1 MPKNINLIGQRFGKL
16 TVLARDFDDPRNKTQ
31 KASFWKCRCGCGN
44 IKTISYNSLAR
55 GQTLSCGCLVTQPH
69 ETMDDLSGRRFGRIL
84 VLERD
89 YTYRKEHN
97 IKGYST
103 YWKCQCDC
111 GNIFST
117 TRHRLLS
124 KHIQS
129 CGCLVSKGEQKI
141 TAFLL
146 DNRVNFKTQYCFSN
160 FILSSGGLPRF
171 DYAIFN
177 RHEELVFLIEYHGVQ
192 HYSYKDSFWDTE
204 ENFNKRIK
212 RDKEKENY
220 CEINKIPLEII
231 SYKEYSQL
239 EKIINDLLIK
249 YCIKEN

>member
-31 KASFWKCRCGCGN
+31 KASFWKCRCDCGN
-44 IKTISYNSLAR
+44 IKTISYNSLTR
-55 GQTLSCGCLVTQPH
+55 GQTLSCGCLLTQPH
-69 ETMDDLSGRRFGRIL
+69 KTIDDLSGRRFGHIL

-97 IKGYST
+97 IKRYST

-117 TRHRLLS
+117 TRDRLLS

-141 TAFLL
+141 TAFYQIIEL
-146 DNRVNFKTQYCFSN
+146 
-160 FILSSGGLPRF
+160 ILKHNIVFQIL
-171 DYAIFN
+171 YYLQAVCHVLIM
-177 RHEELVFLIEYHGVQ
+177 LFLISTKNQY
-192 HYSYKDSFWDTE
+192 F
-204 ENFNKRIK
+204 
-212 RDKEKENY
+212 
-220 CEINKIPLEII
+220 
-231 SYKEYSQL
+231 
-239 EKIINDLLIK
+239 
-249 YCIKEN
+249 